1 MEIKLPTNRNFGI
14 VFFFVFLIISAY
26 PLLNDD
32 EIRYWSLFISLIFL
46 LLGLINSR
54 LLTPLNKAWARFGL
68 MMGVIINPIIMSLI
82 FFAVV
87 TPTAYLLRLIG
98 KDVLHLKKNNDKSY
112 WKKKEKSLSSMKDQF

>member
-1 MEIKLPTNRNFGI
+1 MKIKLPTNRNFGI

-112 WKKKEKSLSSMKDQF
+112 WKKKEKNLSSMKDQF

>member
-54 LLTPLNKAWARFGL
+54 LLTPLNKAWVRFGL
-68 MMGVIINPIIMSLI
+68 MMGTIVNPIIMSLI
-82 FFAVV
+82 LLLVV
-87 TPTAYLLRLIG
+87 TPPGYLLRLIG
-98 KDVLHLKKNNDKSY
+98 KDVLHLKKNDDKSY
-112 WKKKEKSLSSMKDQF
+112 WKKKEKNLSSMKDQF

>member
-14 VFFFVFLIISAY
+14 VFFFIFLIISVY
-26 PLLNDD
+26 PLLNEN

-54 LLTPLNKAWARFGL
+54 LLTPLNKAWVKFGL
-68 MMGVIINPIIMSLI
+68 MMGIIVNPIIMSII

-112 WKKKEKSLSSMKDQF
+112 WQKKEKSLSSMKDQF

>member
-54 LLTPLNKAWARFGL
+54 LLTPLNKAWVRFGL
-68 MMGVIINPIIMSLI
+68 MMGTIVNPIIMSLI

-87 TPTAYLLRLIG
+87 TPTAFLLRLIG

-112 WKKKEKSLSSMKDQF
+112 WQKKEKSLSSMKDQF

>member
-112 WKKKEKSLSSMKDQF
+112 WKKKEKNLSSMKDQF

>member
-54 LLTPLNKAWARFGL
+54 LLTPLNKAWVRFGL
-68 MMGVIINPIIMSLI
+68 MMGTIVNPIIMSII

-87 TPTAYLLRLIG
+87 TPTAFLLRLIG

-112 WKKKEKSLSSMKDQF
+112 WQKKEKSLSSMKDQF

>member
-54 LLTPLNKAWARFGL
+54 LLTPLNKAWVRFGI
-68 MMGVIINPIIMSLI
+68 MMGRIINPIIMSLI
-82 FFAVV
+82 FFLVV
-87 TPTAYLLRLIG
+87 TPTGYLIRLIG
-98 KDVLHLKKNNDKSY
+98 KDVLHLKKNDDKSY
-112 WKKKEKSLSSMKDQF
+112 WKKKEKNLSSMKDQF

>member
-14 VFFFVFLIISAY
+14 VFFFVFLIISVF

-54 LLTPLNKAWARFGL
+54 LLTPLNKAWVRFGL

>member
-1 MEIKLPTNRNFGI
+1 MKIKLPTNRNFGI
-14 VFFFVFLIISAY
+14 VFFFIFLIISFY
-26 PLLNDD
+26 PLLNNDGF
-32 EIRYWSLFISLIFL
+32 RYWSLFLSLIFL

-54 LLTPLNKAWARFGL
+54 FLTPFNKLWGRFGL
-68 MMGVIINPIIMSLI
+68 MMGTIINPIIMSLI

-112 WKKKEKSLSSMKDQF
+112 WKKKENNLSSMKDQF

>member
-1 MEIKLPTNRNFGI
+1 MKIKLPTNRNFGI
-14 VFFFVFLIISAY
+14 VFFFIFLIISFY
-26 PLLNDD
+26 PLLNNDG
-32 EIRYWSLFISLIFL
+32 IRYWSLFLSLIFL

-54 LLTPLNKAWARFGL
+54 FLTPFNKLWGRFGL
-68 MMGVIINPIIMSLI
+68 MMGIIINPIIMSLI

-112 WKKKEKSLSSMKDQF
+112 WKKRIAEI

>member
-14 VFFFVFLIISAY
+14 VFFFVFLVISAY

-54 LLTPLNKAWARFGL
+54 LLTPLNKAWVRFGL
-68 MMGVIINPIIMSLI
+68 MMGTIVNPIIMSLI

-87 TPTAYLLRLIG
+87 TPTAFLLRLIG

>member
-54 LLTPLNKAWARFGL
+54 LLTPLNKAWVRFGL
-68 MMGVIINPIIMSLI
+68 MMGTIVNPIIMSLI

-87 TPTAYLLRLIG
+87 TPTAFLLRLIG

-112 WKKKEKSLSSMKDQF
+112 WKKKEKNLSSMKDQF

>member
-14 VFFFVFLIISAY
+14 VFFFIFLIISVY
-26 PLLNDD
+26 PLLNEN

-54 LLTPLNKAWARFGL
+54 LLTPLNKAWVKFGL
-68 MMGVIINPIIMSLI
+68 MMGIIVNPIIMSII

-87 TPTAYLLRLIG
+87 TPTAYLLRLIK

-112 WKKKEKSLSSMKDQF
+112 WQKKEKSLSSMKDQF

>member
-14 VFFFVFLIISAY
+14 VFFFVFLVISAY

-54 LLTPLNKAWARFGL
+54 LLTPLNKAWVRFGL
-68 MMGVIINPIIMSLI
+68 MMGTIVNPIIMSLI

-87 TPTAYLLRLIG
+87 TPTAFLLRLIG

-112 WKKKEKSLSSMKDQF
+112 WKKKEKNLSSMKDQF

>member
-1 MEIKLPTNRNFGI
+1 MKIKLPTNRNFGI
-14 VFFFVFLIISAY
+14 LFFFVFLIISVF

>member
-1 MEIKLPTNRNFGI
+1 MKIKLPTNRNFGI
-14 VFFFVFLIISAY
+14 VFFFVFLIISVF

-54 LLTPLNKAWARFGL
+54 LLTPLNKAWVRFGL

>member
-14 VFFFVFLIISAY
+14 VFFFIFLIISVY
-26 PLLNDD
+26 PLLNEN

-46 LLGLINSR
+46 LLGSINSR
-54 LLTPLNKAWARFGL
+54 LLTPLNKAWVKFGL
-68 MMGVIINPIIMSLI
+68 MMGIIVNPIIMSVI

-98 KDVLHLKKNNDKSY
+98 KDVLLLKKNNDKSY
-112 WKKKEKSLSSMKDQF
+112 WKKKEKNLSSMKDQF

>member
-1 MEIKLPTNRNFGI
+1 MKIKLPTNRNFGI
-14 VFFFVFLIISAY
+14 VFFFIFLIISFY
-26 PLLNDD
+26 PLLNNDG
-32 EIRYWSLFISLIFL
+32 IRYWSLFLSLIFL

-54 LLTPLNKAWARFGL
+54 FLTPFNKLWGRFGL
-68 MMGVIINPIIMSLI
+68 MMGIIINPIIMSLI

-112 WKKKEKSLSSMKDQF
+112 WKKKENNLSSMKDQF

>member
-54 LLTPLNKAWARFGL
+54 LLTPLNKAWVKFGI
-68 MMGVIINPIIMSLI
+68 MMGRIINPIIMSLI
-82 FFAVV
+82 FFLVV
-87 TPTAYLLRLIG
+87 TPTGYLIRLIG
-98 KDVLHLKKNNDKSY
+98 KDVLNLKKNDDKSY
-112 WKKKEKSLSSMKDQF
+112 WKKKEKNLSSMKDQF

>member
-1 MEIKLPTNRNFGI
+1 MKIKLPTNRNFGI
-14 VFFFVFLIISAY
+14 VFFFVFLIISVF

>member
-54 LLTPLNKAWARFGL
+54 LLTPLNKAWVRFGL
-68 MMGVIINPIIMSLI
+68 MMGRIVNPIIMSVI

-98 KDVLHLKKNNDKSY
+98 KDVLQF
-112 WKKKEKSLSSMKDQF
+112 KKK

>member
-14 VFFFVFLIISAY
+14 VFFFIFLTISVY
-26 PLLNDD
+26 PLLNDN

-46 LLGLINSR
+46 LLGFINSR
-54 LLTPLNKAWARFGL
+54 LLTPLNKAWVKFGL
-68 MMGVIINPIIMSLI
+68 MMGIIVNPIIMSVI

-112 WKKKEKSLSSMKDQF
+112 WQKKEKSLSSMKDQF

>member
-54 LLTPLNKAWARFGL
+54 LLTPLNKAWVRFGI
-68 MMGVIINPIIMSLI
+68 MMGRIVNPIIMSLI
-82 FFAVV
+82 FFLVV
-87 TPTAYLLRLIG
+87 TPTGYLIRLIG
-98 KDVLHLKKNNDKSY
+98 KDVLNLKKNDDKSY
-112 WKKKEKSLSSMKDQF
+112 WKKKEKNLSSMKDQF

>member
-1 MEIKLPTNRNFGI
+1 MKIKLPTNRNFGI
-14 VFFFVFLIISAY
+14 VFFFIFLIISFY
-26 PLLNDD
+26 PLLNNDG
-32 EIRYWSLFISLIFL
+32 IRYWSLFLSLIFL

-54 LLTPLNKAWARFGL
+54 FLTPFNKLWGRFGL
-68 MMGVIINPIIMSLI
+68 MMGTIINPIIMSLI

-112 WKKKEKSLSSMKDQF
+112 WKKKENNLSSMKDQF

>member
-54 LLTPLNKAWARFGL
+54 LLTPLNKAWVRFGI
-68 MMGVIINPIIMSLI
+68 MMGRIINPIIMSLI
-82 FFAVV
+82 FFLVV
-87 TPTAYLLRLIG
+87 TPTGYLIRLIG
-98 KDVLHLKKNNDKSY
+98 KDVLNLKKNDDKSY
-112 WKKKEKSLSSMKDQF
+112 WKKKEKNLSSMKDQF

>member
-14 VFFFVFLIISAY
+14 VFFFIFLIISVY
-26 PLLNDD
+26 PLLNEN

-54 LLTPLNKAWARFGL
+54 LLTPLNKAWVKFGL
-68 MMGVIINPIIMSLI
+68 MMGIIVNPIIMSII

-112 WKKKEKSLSSMKDQF
+112 WKKKEKNLSSMKDQF

>member
-14 VFFFVFLIISAY
+14 VFFFIFLIISVY
-26 PLLNDD
+26 PLLNEN

-54 LLTPLNKAWARFGL
+54 LLTPLNKAWVKFGL
-68 MMGVIINPIIMSLI
+68 MMGIIVNPIIMSVI

-112 WKKKEKSLSSMKDQF
+112 WQKKEKSLSSMKDQF

>member
-54 LLTPLNKAWARFGL
+54 LLTPLNKAWVRFGL
-68 MMGVIINPIIMSLI
+68 MMGTIVNPIIMSLI
-82 FFAVV
+82 FFLVV
-87 TPTAYLLRLIG
+87 TPTGYLLRLIG
-98 KDVLHLKKNNDKSY
+98 KDVLHLKKNDDKSY
-112 WKKKEKSLSSMKDQF
+112 WKKKEKNLSSMKDQF